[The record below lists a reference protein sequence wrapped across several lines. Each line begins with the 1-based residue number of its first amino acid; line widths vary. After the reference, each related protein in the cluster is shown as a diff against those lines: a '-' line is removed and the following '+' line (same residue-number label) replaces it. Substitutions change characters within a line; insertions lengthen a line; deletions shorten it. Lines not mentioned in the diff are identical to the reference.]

1 MCEHR
6 ITQVHHVSL
15 GELTAARAA
24 ASRKVRKPTVTG
36 FWQPPNMHMKIMES
50 AFKLGATIQ
59 TLPKTELS
67 FAKRLHR
74 STGEQLFVVGLRN
87 DSQPTHDNLNFF
99 HDKTTLQKRDIQQ
112 KKQLH
117 P

>member
-1 MCEHR
+1 
-6 ITQVHHVSL
+6 
-15 GELTAARAA
+15 
-24 ASRKVRKPTVTG
+24 
-36 FWQPPNMHMKIMES
+36 MKIMES

-87 DSQPTHDNLNFF
+87 DSQPTHD
-99 HDKTTLQKRDIQQ
+99 KTTLQKKDIQQ

-117 P
+117 PWKLTWSPKH